1 VSWQLGAFGLLALA
15 LGAGFAWYERARP
28 DARIIAL
35 VGTLAAFAALGR
47 IAFAAVPN
55 VKPTTDIVLIA
66 GYALGGAPGFAIGA
80 LAALT
85 SNFFFGQGPWTPWQM
100 AAWGATGMLGAAL
113 AWGMRR
119 RTGAP
124 TARPLGRWPLAIV
137 CCVAGFVFTVVQ
149 DVGDWVSFSDH
160 SLGQL
165 GVYVGQGLGFDAVHA
180 GGCLAFALVLGPALT
195 RSIQRFAR
203 RIEVTW
209 IPVERVV
216 APAVVAV
223 LAAAALG
230 SLGGPA
236 TVARAAVTS
245 PPSLTSVAAN
255 YLLGS
260 ENADGGFGAAPG
272 QPSDQLYAGW
282 AALGLASAG
291 HDLNTLGDAQGLMD
305 YVRRGAIGPHPPDVG
320 ALERT
325 ILVARAAGVSARSFG
340 GRDLIAALEGQ
351 FRRDGSI
358 AGQVNLTSFA
368 VLALRADGVAASAK
382 TMRWLVR
389 QQDGDGGFSFA
400 TAGGSSDVDDTG
412 AALEALAGDGA
423 AAHAMARA
431 VGFLR
436 RRQDRDGGFPSQPGM
451 GSNAQSTAWA
461 IQGLDAA
468 GVSPAGLRRGG
479 AVSPLAYLDS
489 LVAANGA
496 VRYSRG
502 VTQTPVWVTG
512 EALMAMEG
520 KPLPIAAPPAP
531 AASAVP
537 AATSPHSAAPRSTAR
552 PARGSAGSSTSG
564 PAAGKRAPAH
574 TAPGRDRRHRRS
586 GGANAAIA
594 RNQVL
599 AGTFAGAVGVMT
611 ALALAPVGLG

>member
-1 VSWQLGAFGLLALA
+1 VSWQLGAFGLLAFA
-15 LGAGFAWYERARP
+15 LGAGFAWYERDRP
-28 DARIIAL
+28 DARIVAL

-66 GYALGGAPGFAIGA
+66 GYALGGAPGFAVGA

-100 AAWGATGMLGAAL
+100 AAWGATGVLGAVL
-113 AWGMRR
+113 AWGMRL
-119 RTGAP
+119 RTGEAD
-124 TARPLGRWPLAIV
+124 ARALGRWPLAIV
-137 CCVAGFVFTVVQ
+137 CCAAGFAFTVVQ

-180 GGCLAFALVLGPALT
+180 AGCLAFALALGPALT

-209 IPVERVV
+209 IPAERVV
-216 APAVVAV
+216 APLLLTALV
-223 LAAAALG
+223 LGALG
-230 SLGGPA
+230 TQGTP
-236 TVARAAVTS
+236 ARAAATSPASVTS
-245 PPSLTSVAAN
+245 SAAN

-260 ENADGGFGAAPG
+260 ENADGGFGPAPG

-291 HDLNTLGDAQGLMD
+291 HDLNTVGDAQGVMD
-305 YVRRGAIGPHPPDVG
+305 YVRAGIGPHPPHDVG

-325 ILVARAAGVSARSFG
+325 ILVVRAAGQSARSFG
-340 GRDLIAALEGQ
+340 GRDLIAALESH
-351 FRRDGSI
+351 FRGDGSI
-358 AGQVNLTSFA
+358 SGQVNLTAFA
-368 VLALRADGVAASAK
+368 VLALRDEGEGGASAR

-389 QQDGDGGFSFA
+389 QQDSDGGFSFSGG
-400 TAGGSSDVDDTG
+400 GGSSDVDDTG
-412 AALEALAGDGA
+412 AALEALAGDHA
-423 AAHAMARA
+423 AAGGMSRA
-431 VGFLR
+431 VAFLR
-436 RRQDRDGGFPSQPGM
+436 RQQDRDGGFPSQPGM
-451 GSNAQSTAWA
+451 SSNAQSTAWA

-468 GVSPAGLRRGG
+468 GVSPATLRRGG
-479 AVSPLAYLDS
+479 AISPLAYLDS

-496 VRYSRG
+496 VRYSRS

-520 KPLPIAAPPAP
+520 KPLPITAPAPPPTPAQPATSSHTATTPAAAP
-531 AASAVP
+531 SVP
-537 AATSPHSAAPRSTAR
+537 SH
-552 PARGSAGSSTSG
+552 GSAT
-564 PAAGKRAPAH
+564 KRAPAH
-574 TAPGRDRRHRRS
+574 TAARRHTPRPS
-586 GGANAAIA
+586 PISPASSIA

-599 AGTFAGAVGVMT
+599 AGNFAHAVGVVT

>member
-1 VSWQLGAFGLLALA
+1 MSWQLGAFGLLAVA
-15 LGAGFAWYERARP
+15 LGAGFAWYEGARP
-28 DARIIAL
+28 DARIVAL

-100 AAWGATGMLGAAL
+100 AAWGATGILGAAL
-113 AWGMRR
+113 AWGMRA
-119 RTGAP
+119 RTGEPA
-124 TARPLGRWPLAIV
+124 ARPLGRWPLAIV
-137 CCVAGFVFTVVQ
+137 CCAAGFAFTVVQ

-160 SLGQL
+160 SLAQL
-165 GVYVGQGLGFDAVHA
+165 GVYVGQGLGFDAIHA
-180 GGCLAFALVLGPALT
+180 AGCLAFALALGPALT

-203 RIEVTW
+203 RVEVTW
-209 IPVERVV
+209 LPVERVV
-216 APAVVAV
+216 APVLVAVVAV
-223 LAAAALG
+223 GAVGMLSTRAPVARASG
-230 SLGGPA
+230 
-236 TVARAAVTS
+236 VARAAAVTDPAALS
-245 PPSLTSVAAN
+245 ARAAN

-272 QPSDQLYAGW
+272 QASDQLYAGW

-291 HDLNTLGDAQGLMD
+291 HDLNSLGDAQGLVD
-305 YVRRGAIGPHPPDVG
+305 YVARGASSGDVG

-325 ILVARAAGVSARSFG
+325 ILVVRAAGRSARSFG
-340 GRDLIAALEGQ
+340 GRDLIAALQ
-351 FRRDGSI
+351 RRVKADGSI
-358 AGQVNLTSFA
+358 SDQVNLTAFA
-368 VLALRADGVAASAK
+368 ILALRSDGVALGAGSK
-382 TMRWLVR
+382 TLRWLVR
-389 QQDGDGGFSFA
+389 QQDADGGFSFA
-400 TAGGSSDVDDTG
+400 GAGGSSDVDDTG
-412 AALEALAGDGA
+412 ATLEALAGDPA
-423 AAHAMARA
+423 AAHAMSRA
-431 VGFLR
+431 VAFLR
-436 RRQDRDGGFPSQPGM
+436 RQQDSDGGFPSQPGM

-461 IQGLDAA
+461 IQGLEAA
-468 GVSPAGLRRGG
+468 GVSIATLRRGG

-520 KPLPIAAPPAP
+520 KPLPIAAPAPPPTPAQP
-531 AASAVP
+531 
-537 AATSPHSAAPRSTAR
+537 ATSTSTTTASQSSAAR
-552 PARGSAGSSTSG
+552 PADARRA
-564 PAAGKRAPAH
+564 KREPAH
-574 TAPGRDRRHRRS
+574 TAAHKAGPPPRP
-586 GGANAAIA
+586 AAPPASIA

-599 AGTFAGAVGVMT
+599 AGNFARAVGVLT

>member
-1 VSWQLGAFGLLALA
+1 MSWQLGAFGLLAFA

-80 LAALT
+80 LAGLT

-100 AAWGATGMLGAAL
+100 AAWGATGVLGAAL

-137 CCVAGFVFTVVQ
+137 CCVAGFAFTVIQ

-180 GGCLAFALVLGPALT
+180 AGCLAFALALGPALT

-216 APAVVAV
+216 APVVVAV

-236 TVARAAVTS
+236 TAARAAVTS
-245 PPSLTSVAAN
+245 PSSLASAAAN

-305 YVRRGAIGPHPPDVG
+305 YVRRGAGTADVG

-325 ILVARAAGVSARSFG
+325 ILVARAAGDSARSFG
-340 GRDLIAALEGQ
+340 GRDLIAALEGRLQ
-351 FRRDGSI
+351 RNGSI

-368 VLALRADGVAASAK
+368 VLALRADGVAPPAA

-389 QQDGDGGFSFA
+389 QQDADGGFNFA
-400 TAGGSSDVDDTG
+400 AAGGSSDVDDTG

-423 AAHAMARA
+423 AAHARLRA

-436 RRQDRDGGFPSQPGM
+436 RQQDRDGGFPSQPGM

-468 GVSPAGLRRGG
+468 GVSAASLRRGG
-479 AVSPLAYLDS
+479 APTPVTYLDS

-502 VTQTPVWVTG
+502 VTQTPV
-512 EALMAMEG
+512 
-520 KPLPIAAPPAP
+520 
-531 AASAVP
+531 
-537 AATSPHSAAPRSTAR
+537 
-552 PARGSAGSSTSG
+552 
-564 PAAGKRAPAH
+564 
-574 TAPGRDRRHRRS
+574 
-586 GGANAAIA
+586 
-594 RNQVL
+594 
-599 AGTFAGAVGVMT
+599 
-611 ALALAPVGLG
+611 